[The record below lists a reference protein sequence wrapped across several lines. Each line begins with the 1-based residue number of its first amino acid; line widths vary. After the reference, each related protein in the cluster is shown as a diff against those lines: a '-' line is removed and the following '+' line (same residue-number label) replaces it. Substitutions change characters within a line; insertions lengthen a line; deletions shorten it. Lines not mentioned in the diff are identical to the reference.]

1 MSLINQMLRDLEA
14 RRGGVVQAHDAVL
27 EGLSSAGVWTGP
39 AARPLP
45 WVVLAATGVIA
56 AVLLLAPLPDGS
68 PLTMTRTLPPAR
80 LDAPPAATPIAV
92 PASPIRQDVRPVA
105 SDADATEVVAKAAPQ
120 PTQIATELRA
130 LAMAL
135 EVPSAAGPPAPARK
149 ADGSPPVAH
158 ERPAET
164 ETATAAPVYR
174 GDAFADDDAGHE
186 ASGANAAIE
195 DVGIEDVGIELP
207 SAGGTIEHPGSFRRE
222 QVVLAAPTGGDVE
235 LARALNL
242 LAGGQTDRGLKALRA
257 YVLGHPHALAARA
270 RYARELLKVGRGT
283 EAEAVLRLGLKLTPG
298 AADLARLLAHRL
310 FDAGEPASALR
321 VLLGAAPPV
330 ATDPEYHA
338 FVAALHQQSG
348 DHAAAVA
355 AYRSILAVQR
365 DNGSAW
371 LGLGISLAA
380 GNAPGEARAAFR
392 QALADSRL
400 SPAIRE
406 FARQEAA
413 RLEQVR

>member
-14 RRGGVVQAHDAVL
+14 RRGGVAQAHDTVL

-56 AVLLLAPLPDGS
+56 AMLLLVPLPGGPPQTITRSAPS
-68 PLTMTRTLPPAR
+68 PRADLLPTSVAAPSSPVRQGLRPAAG
-80 LDAPPAATPIAV
+80 DPDAMEDPAMAAAPPV
-92 PASPIRQDVRPVA
+92 
-105 SDADATEVVAKAAPQ
+105 
-120 PTQIATELRA
+120 QITTELRA
-130 LAMAL
+130 LAWAL
-135 EVPSAAGPPAPARK
+135 EVPWASGLADPERK
-149 ADGSPPVAH
+149 ADGALPVAR
-158 ERPAET
+158 EPSGAK
-164 ETATAAPVYR
+164 ETATVAPVNR
-174 GDAFADDDAGHE
+174 GDAFAHAGAGLE
-186 ASGANAAIE
+186 MSGADAA
-195 DVGIEDVGIELP
+195 IEDVGIELP

-270 RYARELLKVGRGT
+270 RYARELLKAGRGT

-310 FDAGEPASALR
+310 FDAGEPAGALR

-330 ATDPEYHA
+330 AADPEYHA

-355 AYRSILAVQR
+355 VYRDILALQR

-380 GNAPGEARAAFR
+380 GNAPGEARTAFR
-392 QALADSRL
+392 QALSDSRL

-413 RLEQVR
+413 RLEQAR